1 MIRDFKDKLVNF
13 NKLFVPV
20 IYIMSYSN
28 LCDFHWM
35 KFHNVFGR
43 HLYTGIKSN
52 NPLVSLTST

>member
-20 IYIMSYSN
+20 ICIMSYSN

-35 KFHNVFGR
+35 KFHNVSVDIFI
-43 HLYTGIKSN
+43 LE
-52 NPLVSLTST
+52 